1 MWELSSSVWG
11 WRQQFS
17 RGLIQLNMATHSS
30 FKQTKA
36 AHNDQC
42 CHYGQL
48 IWSGPMCCWFLSFMA
63 VQMCV
68 TGSICV
74 TIVCVW
80 VCVCVPIQ
88 INGDSGQRAW
98 SCACPLIGIYILGE
112 SLISISLIICLLS
125 VSMSA
130 GVSVNS
136 QLFILILIW
145 CFHLRL
151 RQILIYEAAYF
162 MSKLITLLLK
172 RRHMEVNEI

>member
-17 RGLIQLNMATHSS
+17 SGLIQLNMATHSS

-36 AHNDQC
+36 ANNDQC

-63 VQMCV
+63 LQMCV

-74 TIVCVW
+74 TTVC

-88 INGDSGQRAW
+88 ILCKWRFGAK
-98 SCACPLIGIYILGE
+98 
-112 SLISISLIICLLS
+112 SLERFLSFNWHLHTGRIINFYFRYYLS
-125 VSMSA
+125 VICVN
-130 GVSVNS
+130 VSRR
-136 QLFILILIW
+136 QCHFPALHP
-145 CFHLRL
+145 HLMRPPSSFKL
-151 RQILIYEAAYF
+151 CVIRGSAYF
-162 MSKLITLLLK
+162 INKLLTLLLK
-172 RRHMEVNEI
+172 QR